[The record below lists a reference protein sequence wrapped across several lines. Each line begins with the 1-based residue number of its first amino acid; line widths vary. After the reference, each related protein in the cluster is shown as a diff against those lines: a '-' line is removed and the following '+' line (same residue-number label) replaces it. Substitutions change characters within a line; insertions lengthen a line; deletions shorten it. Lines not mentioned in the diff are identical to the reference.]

1 MHYSIYG
8 LWCVHCWFPDVIL
21 VRQLRL
27 LFNAPLSKSPLE
39 HEIDF
44 VDQTQ
49 RLQYHSKTG
58 KKHTIM
64 GKTGDYPVR
73 NLISFDAL
81 ENPSWHAT
89 STRSNARE
97 RRTVTEMIT
106 QIAEYHK
113 RWQRAIVENTYSEE
127 LIKKV
132 QEQLEW
138 FPHKYEIL
146 PSIVDKAYIFLSIY
160 LGTGAVSSQFYFP
173 C

>member
-1 MHYSIYG
+1 MCPLLVS
-8 LWCVHCWFPDVIL
+8 DVIPAF
-21 VRQLRL
+21 RQLRL
-27 LFNAPLSKSPLE
+27 LFKQRASFKISSSE
-39 HEIDF
+39 HEIAAIDF

-64 GKTGDYPVR
+64 GKTGDYPVS

-89 STRSNARE
+89 STRSNAKEDRE
-97 RRTVTEMIT
+97 RKTVTEMIT

-132 QEQLEW
+132 QEQLE
-138 FPHKYEIL
+138 
-146 PSIVDKAYIFLSIY
+146 
-160 LGTGAVSSQFYFP
+160 
-173 C
+173 